1 METEIMLDIV
11 EAFAK
16 SALTFSIACAEIVRK
31 YRGKEVTEVVG
42 MEPENRKTDVH
53 NLVKVKEEP
62 KRHKWKDCYD
72 CGLIDHR
79 VWTAVERRFPI
90 ALRESDKLCVE
101 DFSKITERQMWCFR
115 GIGTHNMAQIAAVMG
130 KYGVKFKGEE
140 QA

>member
-62 KRHKWKDCYD
+62 KPERKWTVFRDR
-72 CGLIDHR
+72 GLINHR
-79 VWTAVERRFPI
+79 IWRVI
-90 ALRESDKLCVE
+90 AKGFNDRMNIKDPSID
-101 DFSKITERQMWCFR
+101 DFAKVTERQVMNWR
-115 GIGTHNMAQIAAVMG
+115 GVGISCTSAGSA
-130 KYGVKFKGEE
+130 
-140 QA
+140 